1 MDHFL
6 DPIRKN
12 KLSNLNKSSSKNIH
26 TDKHMPGIPGKPRSP
41 RRRRHVV
48 FYASEE
54 KE

>member
-6 DPIRKN
+6 DPMRKN

-41 RRRRHVV
+41 RRGHVV
-48 FYASEE
+48 FYVSEK